1 MAENHPQDREELQDA
16 EDEQDLLVVLPLSNR
31 SMGTAA
37 DRLAIEA
44 LSDELSEVLEQSGA
58 GEFDGDEIGGG
69 SCTLFFAGPDP
80 RRILQVIQPVL
91 RRSPFGRGAEA
102 ILGYGDD
109 GKPVRTSI

>member
-1 MAENHPQDREELQDA
+1 MAENHPQDREEQDG
-16 EDEQDLLVVLPLSNR
+16 ELEEQDLLVVLPLSNR

-44 LSDELSEVLEQSGA
+44 LSDELSDLLEQSGV
-58 GEFDGDEIGGG
+58 GEFDGDEIGSG

-80 RRILQVIQPVL
+80 RRILQLIQPVL

-102 ILGYGDD
+102 ILGYGED
-109 GKPVRTSI
+109 GKPVRTRI

>member
-1 MAENHPQDREELQDA
+1 MAENHPHDGEELDDQA
-16 EDEQDLLVVLPLSNR
+16 EEQDLLVVLPLSNR
-31 SMGTAA
+31 SVGTAA

-44 LSDELSEVLEQSGA
+44 LADELSAVLEESGA
-58 GEFDGDEIGGG
+58 GEFDGDEIGSG

-102 ILGYGDD
+102 ILGYGED
-109 GKPVRTSI
+109 GKPIRTRS

>member
-1 MAENHPQDREELQDA
+1 MAENHPQDGEEPEGTDA
-16 EDEQDLLVVLPLSNR
+16 EQDLLVVLPLSNR

-37 DRLAIEA
+37 DRMAIEA
-44 LSDELSEVLEQSGA
+44 LAEELSAILEESGV
-58 GEFDGDEIGGG
+58 GEYDGEEIGGG

-91 RRSPFGRGAEA
+91 RHSPFGRGAEA

-109 GKPVRTSI
+109 GKAVRTRI